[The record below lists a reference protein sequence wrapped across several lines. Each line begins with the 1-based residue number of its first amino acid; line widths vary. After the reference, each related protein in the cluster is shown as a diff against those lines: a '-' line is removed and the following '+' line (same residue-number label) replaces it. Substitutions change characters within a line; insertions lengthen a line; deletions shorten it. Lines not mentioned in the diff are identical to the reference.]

1 MIRKNSENG
10 HTQHG
15 YRIEASPLV
24 VLNALGFIGFKVIAV
39 AGTFQ
44 VEQSYN
50 FQLSFTVTVLN
61 EELLF
66 SVCLSVLSDF

>member
-44 VEQSYN
+44 VTD
-50 FQLSFTVTVLN
+50 FQTVLY
-61 EELLF
+61 
-66 SVCLSVLSDF
+66 SGI